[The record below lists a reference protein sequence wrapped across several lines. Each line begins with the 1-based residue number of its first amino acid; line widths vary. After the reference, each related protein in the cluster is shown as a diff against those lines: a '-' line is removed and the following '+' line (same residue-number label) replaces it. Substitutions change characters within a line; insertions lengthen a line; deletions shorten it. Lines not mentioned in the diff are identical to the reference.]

1 MNETDFTKPPVRRGP
16 RERLAPTIERA
27 RERRAAAPIE
37 TISVTRVDVNYRNS
51 VGLRTIVISLPRM
64 KFLERPER

>member
-27 RERRAAAPIE
+27 RERKAAPIE
-37 TISVTRVDVNYRNS
+37 AVSVTRVDVNYRNS

>member
-1 MNETDFTKPPVRRGP
+1 MNETDFTKPPARRGP

-27 RERRAAAPIE
+27 RARKAAPIE
-37 TISVTRVDVNYRNS
+37 TVSVTRVDVNYRNS